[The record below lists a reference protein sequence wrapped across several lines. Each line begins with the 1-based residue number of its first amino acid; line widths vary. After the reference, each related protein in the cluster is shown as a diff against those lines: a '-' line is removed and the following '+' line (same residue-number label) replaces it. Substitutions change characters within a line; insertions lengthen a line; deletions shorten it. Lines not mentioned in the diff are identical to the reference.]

1 MKMLRFEI
9 IWLVALL
16 VGILT
21 GCSDHEILDTYE
33 EVGDVV
39 GVEESETLMPF
50 DFEPYISSQT
60 ETTAD
65 TRADV
70 NYLTYPAN
78 NVDKYRNSHFQY
90 IPALGVKIGTNSW
103 YGGGNANYNYRFGR
117 TAYNSYMVGVFAYSH
132 GTTDWDTAKASAEA
146 NLMTNQP
153 ILRLPNNPI
162 NDPSKNYTQD
172 NLNTASV
179 WKYTPKKY
187 WPNGDGNKVTFIAY
201 YPFQDYKTMEDGSA
215 GTYYRNG
222 EGTTS
227 NPISSNPIIIDGKSH
242 YDPWNDGSPYP
253 NVNLTCIKPPYA
265 NVDGDFVY
273 TSGASA
279 YTFTFKQKDNV
290 REHVD
295 FLMGITQNQT
305 RKGVDD
311 NNAANKISLKLCHTL
326 TAVKFNITLN
336 EDLGLLEGQTA
347 PSRIEAKINSIGLE
361 GLYTQGNVYPYLDDG
376 TTAFNWSN
384 QSVLNDPSNLV
395 EFDVNNTGTIQ
406 YPFIRAY
413 QDDRP
418 TFVYDGS
425 SWTTDYN
432 KDVNIYNNHKDGVGA
447 SPKYGE
453 NSRGYRYMLLVIPQ
467 YVQKEPDGSATTPAI
482 REPKLV
488 VNYSITYEY
497 SDGSKVHYLNQ
508 IDKIPL
514 TDFGESSA
522 LFKPGKML
530 TFNVK
535 FNLRG
540 IQMDA
545 EMMEWDEGEGPV
557 EEGGNGVPVPHE
569 WEDQMDREEEGGTP

>member
-1 MKMLRFEI
+1 MYLLTHNENMRIRFDY
-9 IWLVALL
+9 IWLLIFL
-16 VGILT
+16 VGVLI
-21 GCSDHEILDTYE
+21 GCSDHEILDSYVE
-33 EVGDVV
+33 KVESVG
-39 GVEESETLMPF
+39 EIQEAETLMPF
-50 DFEPYISSQT
+50 DFEPYISTQT

-65 TRADV
+65 TRADL
-70 NYLTYPAN
+70 NYLAYPSES
-78 NVDKYRNSHFQY
+78 VKDYRNSHFQF
-90 IPALGVKIGTNSW
+90 IPALGIKIGTNNW
-103 YGGGNANYNYRFGR
+103 YGGNNEKYNYRFGR

-132 GTTDWDTAKASAEA
+132 GTTDWDDAKDNAEA

-153 ILRLPNNPI
+153 ILRLPL
-162 NDPSKNYTQD
+162 DPTKKEMTQD
-172 NLNTASV
+172 NLNTTSV

-187 WPNGDGNKVTFIAY
+187 WPNGNGNKVTFIAY
-201 YPFQDYKTMEDGSA
+201 YPFQDYQFMEDGST

-222 EGTTS
+222 TGTTK
-227 NPISSNPIIIDGKSH
+227 NPKTENPIIIDGTSY
-242 YDPWNDGSPYP
+242 YDPWNDNTLWP
-253 NVNLTCIKPPYA
+253 NVDLTCITPP
-265 NVDGDFVY
+265 
-273 TSGASA
+273 TSDADPGPDS
-279 YTFTFKQKDNV
+279 YTFTFKQKANV

-305 RKGVDD
+305 RKGVSPID
-311 NNAANKISLKLCHTL
+311 ANKISLKLCHTL

-347 PSRIEAKINSIGLE
+347 PSRIEVKIHSIGLE
-361 GLYTQGNVYPYLDDG
+361 GLYTQGKVYPYIEG
-376 TTAFNWSN
+376 GKTKFNWSE
-384 QSVLNDPSNLV
+384 QSLLNDASNLV

-467 YVQKEPDGSATTPAI
+467 YVQKEPDGSSTTSAI

-488 VNYSITYEY
+488 VNYTVTYNY
-497 SDGSKVHYLNQ
+497 SDGSAVYYPDQKSSVALS
-508 IDKIPL
+508 DFSSSKPL
-514 TDFGESSA
+514 FE
-522 LFKPGKML
+522 PGKML
-530 TFNVK
+530 SFNITY
-535 FNLRG
+535 NLHG

-545 EMMEWDEGEGPV
+545 SLDTDMEEWVWEPEDGYVDIEG
-557 EEGGNGVPVPHE
+557 
-569 WEDQMDREEEGGTP
+569 

>member
-1 MKMLRFEI
+1 MLRFEI

-33 EVGDVV
+33 EVGDVI

-60 ETTAD
+60 ETSAN
-65 TRADV
+65 TRADL
-70 NYLTYPAN
+70 NYLSYPAN
-78 NVDKYRNSHFQY
+78 NVGDFRNSHFQF
-90 IPALGVKIGTNSW
+90 IPSLGIKTGNNSW
-103 YGGGNANYNYRFGR
+103 YGSSSSYNYRFGR

-132 GTTDWDTAKASAEA
+132 GTPDWDIAKASAKA

-153 ILRLPNNPI
+153 LLRLPINPNSTDQYNHDKI
-162 NDPSKNYTQD
+162 AEKSI
-172 NLNTASV
+172 

-201 YPFQDYKTMEDGSA
+201 YPFQDYEYMEDGITR
-215 GTYYRNG
+215 GTYYRDGDHNG
-222 EGTTS
+222 TQKTRNET
-227 NPISSNPIIIDGKSH
+227 IVIDGTSYH
-242 YDPWNDGSPYP
+242 DPYNDTTLWPDKD
-253 NVNLTCIKPPYA
+253 LTCISLPA
-265 NVDGDFVY
+265 RNA
-273 TSGASA
+273 TGALS

-290 REHVD
+290 KEHVD

-305 RKGVDD
+305 RKGVAD
-311 NNAANKISLKLCHTL
+311 NAANIISLKLCHTL

-336 EDLGLLEGQTA
+336 ENLGLLTGQTA
-347 PSRIEAKINSIGLE
+347 PDGIEVKINSIGLE
-361 GLYTQGNVYPYLDDG
+361 GLYTQGKVYPYIDGG
-376 TTAFNWSN
+376 TTTFNWSN

-395 EFDVNNTGTIQ
+395 EFDNNNPGSAKL
-406 YPFIRAY
+406 PFIKANK
-413 QDDRP
+413 DDRP
-418 TFVYDGS
+418 TFIYEGGS
-425 SWTTDYN
+425 WS
-432 KDVNIYNNHKDGVGA
+432 KDFNTARNIYNNDKGDGRKNDDA
-447 SPKYGE
+447 YGS

-467 YVQKEPDGSATTPAI
+467 YVEKEPDGSATTPAI

>member
-1 MKMLRFEI
+1 MFPITPDDEMRIRFEN
-9 IWLVALL
+9 IWLIVLL

-21 GCSDHEILDTYE
+21 GCTDHEILDTYE

-39 GVEESETLMPF
+39 RLEEEETLMPF
-50 DFEPYISSQT
+50 DLEPYISSQT
-60 ETTAD
+60 EATAD
-65 TRADV
+65 TRADL
-70 NYLTYPAN
+70 NYLTYPSDN
-78 NVDKYRNSHFQY
+78 TGSYRISHFQY
-90 IPALGVKIGTNSW
+90 IPALGVKIGTNGW
-103 YGGGNANYNYRFGR
+103 YGGNSANYNYRFGR

-242 YDPWNDGSPYP
+242 YDPWNDGTLYS
-253 NVNLTCIKPPYA
+253 NVDLTCIKPPYA
-265 NVDGDFVY
+265 DADGNFEN
-273 TSGASA
+273 TSGSSA
-279 YTFTFKQKDNV
+279 YTFIFKQKNNV
-290 REHVD
+290 REHID

-305 RKGVDD
+305 RKGVAD
-311 NNAANKISLKLCHTL
+311 NAANKISLKLCHTL

-347 PSRIEAKINSIGLE
+347 PTRIEAIINSIGLE
-361 GLYTQGNVYPYLDDG
+361 GLYTQGKVYPYIENG
-376 TTAFNWSN
+376 TTKFNWNN
-384 QSVLNDPSNLV
+384 QQFQDAPFDNNLSNLV
-395 EFDVNNTGTIQ
+395 EFDVNNTGTVQ
-406 YPFIRAY
+406 YPFIKAN

-425 SWTTDYN
+425 TWTKDYN
-432 KDVNIYNNHKDGVGA
+432 LDVNIYNNHKNGVGA
-447 SPKYGE
+447 SDKYGE

-467 YVQKEPDGSATTPAI
+467 YVEKEPDGSATTPAI

-488 VNYSITYEY
+488 VNYTVKYTY
-497 SDGSKVHYLNQ
+497 SDGSAVYYPDQKSSL
-508 IDKIPL
+508 PL
-514 TDFGESSA
+514 KDFSDGGA

-535 FNLRG
+535 YNLYG

-545 EMMEWDEGEGPV
+545 TMADWDEEEYYNIEEGKGVV
-557 EEGGNGVPVPHE
+557 EE
-569 WEDQMDREEEGGTP
+569 